1 MSVYRQGP
9 RTFTEIYFS
18 MRHETILSG
27 NIYIY
32 IYTRTNIK
40 NEIERGGGKGKKVRE
55 TRMESLVVCSKR
67 KRGWRLG
74 FAALDG
80 RMARTNFAPLLPRAR
95 YPLHLPEYREDI
107 RAPPPERTR
116 TLEPSFIH
124 GKCTEDAYTDDICF
138 LKARCV
144 TETQLFRR
152 SQSRLGIPRGF

>member
-40 NEIERGGGKGKKVRE
+40 NEIERGGGGSKGEREWRVWSSVRKGKE
-55 TRMESLVVCSKR
+55 DGGSAT
-67 KRGWRLG
+67 
-74 FAALDG
+74 LDG

-95 YPLHLPEYREDI
+95 YPLHLPEYRERREDI
-107 RAPPPERTR
+107 RACTRSSSSPARGHLSHLSSTGNAPRMRT
-116 TLEPSFIH
+116 
-124 GKCTEDAYTDDICF
+124 
-138 LKARCV
+138 
-144 TETQLFRR
+144 
-152 SQSRLGIPRGF
+152 PRIQMISVS